1 MLAKSIKANSLTKT
15 QRRTARKPAMALGP
29 GLEPTIR
36 REPKKVKKEGKRS
49 RLMEKGHEDEGVG
62 VRREKR
68 RKGESS
74 KNLVELSD

>member
-29 GLEPTIR
+29 GLEPIIR
-36 REPKKVKKEGKRS
+36 REPKKAKKESKRS
-49 RLMEKGHEDEGVG
+49 RLMEGHEDEGVG

>member
-29 GLEPTIR
+29 GLEPIIR
-36 REPKKVKKEGKRS
+36 REPKEAKKEGKRS
-49 RLMEKGHEDEGVG
+49 RLMGKGHEDEGVG

>member
-1 MLAKSIKANSLTKT
+1 
-15 QRRTARKPAMALGP
+15 
-29 GLEPTIR
+29 
-36 REPKKVKKEGKRS
+36 
-49 RLMEKGHEDEGVG
+49 MEGHEDEGVG

>member
-15 QRRTARKPAMALGP
+15 QRRTARKPAMVLGP
-29 GLEPTIR
+29 GLGPTIR
-36 REPKKVKKEGKRS
+36 ERREVKKEGKRS
-49 RLMEKGHEDEGVG
+49 HLTEEGHGKERIE

-68 RKGESS
+68 QKGESN